1 MRERSL
7 PKYQIMILVPYESFK
22 IKTSLPLDDVLLKI
36 ANHVETK
43 KTYWTLDISKSF
55 QGIIRKDGFRLHRR
69 TIFRISP
76 CVIYGKFVQ
85 ISTGTVITAKMSY
98 HPLIIAFMCLFL
110 SLILF
115 GFIDATMNPVAGP
128 NVILALLILSILSW
142 FCIFM
147 GGFWFEAKKSKSLLN
162 DMFA

>member
-1 MRERSL
+1 
-7 PKYQIMILVPYESFK
+7 MILVPYESFK
-22 IKTSLPLDDVLLKI
+22 IKTSWPLDDVLLKI

-55 QGIIRKDGFRLHRR
+55 QGIIKNDGFRLHRR

-76 CVIYGKFVQ
+76 CVIYGKFDQ
-85 ISTGTVITAKMSY
+85 ISTGTVIIAKMSY
-98 HPLIIAFMCLFL
+98 HPLIIALMCLYL
-110 SLILF
+110 AIILF
-115 GFIDATMNPVAGP
+115 GFIDAIMNAVAGP
-128 NVILALLILSILSW
+128 IVIFALLILLIISW

-162 DMFA
+162 DMFS